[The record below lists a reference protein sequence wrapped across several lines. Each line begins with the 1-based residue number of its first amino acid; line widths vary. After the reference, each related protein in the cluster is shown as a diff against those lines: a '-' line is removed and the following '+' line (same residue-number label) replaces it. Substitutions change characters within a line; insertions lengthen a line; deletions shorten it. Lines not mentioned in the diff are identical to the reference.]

1 MSDILHYS
9 PSVCVTHRCNLN
21 CVYCYQ
27 KHENVS
33 MSFDTAKNV
42 IEKIFNSVPKE
53 CRDIHISFI
62 GGEPLLEFDL
72 IKDIC
77 EYTWKSKRNI
87 PYIFFAS
94 TNGSVLTDEMKA
106 WFVKN
111 KRKFKLGLS
120 LDGKRE
126 LHNKNR
132 SNSFDSID
140 IPFFQKNY
148 PDEGIKMTL
157 SEHSIPQLAE
167 NIQFLHSLNLDMQGT
182 NLAEGNFNWDDDKF
196 IFQLSSEL
204 QKLVDFYIENPK
216 LKVCQ
221 MFDKNLALCEQKKPS
236 KIKYCGIGYG
246 ADFFDVDGKRYPC
259 PFCTPMT
266 FSQVELEKMAKTE
279 FDKDENFVDEDC
291 YNNCYLYPICPSC
304 AGNNFMHSG
313 CFNKHERVKCKITKF
328 TALFIAELQAKKIV
342 NGTDGFD
349 KERRYWTIE
358 AIKKIKSLYFD
369 DFRQYLG

>member
-33 MSFDTAKNV
+33 ISFDTAKNV

-53 CRDIHISFI
+53 CRDIHIGFI

-94 TNGSVLTDEMKA
+94 TNGSVLTDEVKT

-157 SEHSIPQLAE
+157 SEHSIPHLAE
-167 NIQFLHSLNLDMQGT
+167 NIQFLHSLNLDVQGT
-182 NLAEGNFNWDDDKF
+182 NLAEGNFNWDDDKG
-196 IFQLSSEL
+196 IS
-204 QKLVDFYIENPK
+204 
-216 LKVCQ
+216 
-221 MFDKNLALCEQKKPS
+221 KNS
-236 KIKYCGIGYG
+236 VR
-246 ADFFDVDGKRYPC
+246 F
-259 PFCTPMT
+259 
-266 FSQVELEKMAKTE
+266 LEMST
-279 FDKDENFVDEDC
+279 
-291 YNNCYLYPICPSC
+291 S
-304 AGNNFMHSG
+304 
-313 CFNKHERVKCKITKF
+313 FN
-328 TALFIAELQAKKIV
+328 L
-342 NGTDGFD
+342 
-349 KERRYWTIE
+349 
-358 AIKKIKSLYFD
+358 SLYIVMT
-369 DFRQYLG
+369 